1 MRPLLPIDRIERHA
15 AHHPMDHSV
24 HFNFNSASFA
34 PREGRLHLG
43 DDDVIL
49 EQKVANLL
57 HAFCRRPGQV
67 LTKTW
72 LMEEIWPG
80 RVVNEDSLS
89 VAVSKLRRVLG
100 DRAAAPKYIR
110 TVTGTGYIW
119 LPETRRVVVT
129 PEHLSS
135 TAGSGTKRWLSSGLV
150 GVGLLVAGVGGWW
163 ISRDRAPAPETPP
176 IEAPDAEVGRLLE
189 EAGERLDSEQPEILR
204 QAIAEFREALEQDPD
219 SAKAYLGIAEAKLE
233 LSARNGHLDIE
244 LYADETHAL
253 LDRVIELDPDNARA
267 WLRKAELH
275 WLADWDFQAAEHAY
289 LRAIELDPNDP
300 TNYLPYSEFLL
311 TLGEFERSEEMLQQ
325 LREADPAAYRYL
337 NMSFVYTMRGELE
350 RALAE
355 TRRLMNSES
364 ESDSYRKMLH
374 RLALLLG
381 DEELAFEQF
390 IALMRE
396 KDIAEKQIA
405 EYTELYRQSGLR
417 ALFSRLLEDR
427 VESNIGHYQ
436 PPMAWARYA
445 VVAERHDEAFRW
457 LNQAV
462 DERQPQVL
470 LVNVDPHYLPLRNDP
485 RFAEL
490 LDRLPQRAGDSKS
503 SD

>member
-1 MRPLLPIDRIERHA
+1 MDQPIRYTFD
-15 AHHPMDHSV
+15 
-24 HFNFNSASFA
+24 NASFA
-34 PREGRLHLG
+34 PREGRLRLG
-43 DDDVIL
+43 DDDLVL
-49 EQKVANLL
+49 EQKVADLL
-57 HAFCRRPGQV
+57 FAFCRRPGQV

-100 DRAAAPKYIR
+100 DRAAAPHYIR

-119 LPETRRVVVT
+119 LPETRRVVAT
-129 PEHLSS
+129 PEHPGSM
-135 TAGSGTKRWLSSGLV
+135 AGSRTGWWLSSGLV

-176 IEAPDAEVGRLLE
+176 VEAPNAEVGRLLE
-189 EAGERLDSEQPEILR
+189 QAGERLDSEQPEALR
-204 QAIAEFREALEQDPD
+204 QAIADFREVLDQHPD

-233 LSARNGHLDIE
+233 LSAHNGHLDIE

-253 LDRVIELDPDNARA
+253 LDRVIQLDPDNARA
-267 WLRKAELH
+267 WLRKAELY
-275 WLADWDFQAAEHAY
+275 WLADWDFQKAEQAY

-311 TLGEFERSEEMLQQ
+311 TLGEFERSEEMLQE

-364 ESDSYRKMLH
+364 ESESYSKMLH

-381 DEELAFEQF
+381 DEELAFEQL
-390 IALMRE
+390 IALMH
-396 KDIAEKQIA
+396 DQGIAGERIA
-405 EYTELYRQSGLR
+405 EYTELYQERGLP
-417 ALFSRLLEDR
+417 ALFGLLLDER
-427 VESNIGHYQ
+427 VEVNLGHYQ

-445 VVAERHDEAFRW
+445 VAAGRHDDAFHW
-457 LNQAV
+457 LNEAV

-470 LVNVDPHYLPLRNDP
+470 LVNVDPHYLPVRNDP
-485 RFAEL
+485 RFREL
-490 LDRLPQRAGDSKS
+490 LDRLPARAGDPKS
-503 SD
+503 SN